1 MCGKCPEYFAPSAA
15 DVIAVMRLVQQDD
28 QSQVAAAAE
37 SISEGLVKQLGSLNV
52 GDALLVGQWVRLPSA
67 VHIDAVPEKIAGDD
81 HDAVSQWNAAK
92 EYNTTASISTKKLIR
107 RDLMD

>member
-1 MCGKCPEYFAPSAA
+1 
-15 DVIAVMRLVQQDD
+15 MRLVQQDD